1 MRAGCRVH
9 YTSGHYQALLFQ
21 RSTDE
26 MTVLRDDFRKKDYT
40 IVSEKLRKRINVQ
53 IRVVTKL
60 HKKKKWL
67 CIAGIAQS
75 N

>member
-9 YTSGHYQALLFQ
+9 YTSGHYQDLLFQ

-26 MTVLRDDFRKKDYT
+26 MTVLRDDFHKKDYT
-40 IVSEKLRKRINVQ
+40 IVSEKLRKRKNVQ